1 MTSTALNFTGR
12 DFTTEYER
20 LITLLREQL
29 PEYTD
34 LNHSDVGM
42 VLLALCARETDHL
55 NYFID
60 RAAQEGFLRTLVF
73 KQSVIELGRLVDYL
87 PTLASPASTTLRLSR
102 ATGVTGH
109 ISIPV
114 YSMFTRS
121 DGLPYTTIAD
131 VSISSSASNTT
142 AIALQGV
149 VTEEVVATTSFSNNE
164 WSGQRRYRL
173 PLNTVGALFQMW
185 EQDEVAVYWTQVDT
199 FWGKGPEDKV
209 FILELVGDDAV
220 DLVVGDG
227 TFGSSLEGIDTVYLK
242 YLVTSGLEGNCG
254 TGIVTIPPNSLVS
267 SVTCS
272 NVEIATGGG
281 PAEDLESIR
290 TSIPAVTR
298 IQRRGVTVTDY
309 ETLISHI
316 PGVSSCQVLDRNIDD
331 AWPHLHVA
339 IYVNPNGGGD
349 ISTYLRS
356 LITQEC
362 MDKGHLGTWPGRYTI
377 SSATRVP
384 VDIQAT
390 VGLSINTNQITINEQ
405 IVANLGALL
414 DPSVQ
419 EIGGSL
425 YFNDVFN
432 AITSVS
438 GVSNVDTVYPIVN
451 IMADN
456 GCILVLGT
464 ISLTYR

>member
-1 MTSTALNFTGR
+1 
-12 DFTTEYER
+12 
-20 LITLLREQL
+20 
-29 PEYTD
+29 
-34 LNHSDVGM
+34 
-42 VLLALCARETDHL
+42 
-55 NYFID
+55 
-60 RAAQEGFLRTLVF
+60 
-73 KQSVIELGRLVDYL
+73 
-87 PTLASPASTTLRLSR
+87 
-102 ATGVTGH
+102 
-109 ISIPV
+109 
-114 YSMFTRS
+114 
-121 DGLPYTTIAD
+121 
-131 VSISSSASNTT
+131 
-142 AIALQGV
+142 
-149 VTEEVVATTSFSNNE
+149 
-164 WSGQRRYRL
+164 
-173 PLNTVGALFQMW
+173 MW

-414 DPSVQ
+414 SPSTQ